1 MWNESNISAHFP
13 ENMCLHHKICH
24 HKLALIGS
32 LSKVAK
38 EWMGPGYRTNIFPL
52 QVVFSSRNWDVHC
65 LGKVK
70 FVLLVHVLL
79 IHRRFQC
86 TASVFIG
93 VAFTLLKKINK
104 NLKLYLKKKKRPK
117 KIYNNPNE
125 TNSSCPYFPPLC
137 PLKILSMFKGT
148 TKSFQFSSACIDETA
163 PSDLIPNQIRMPAAF
178 IRALTLQTSFT

>member
-86 TASVFIG
+86 TASVFIS

-104 NLKLYLKKKKRPK
+104 NLKLYLKKKTTK
-117 KIYNNPNE
+117 KNIQQPQRNKFQLSLFPLTLSSQNPQYVQRHDQIFSVLVSVYWW
-125 TNSSCPYFPPLC
+125 NSSLR
-137 PLKILSMFKGT
+137 SD
-148 TKSFQFSSACIDETA
+148 TKPD
-163 PSDLIPNQIRMPAAF
+163 
-178 IRALTLQTSFT
+178 